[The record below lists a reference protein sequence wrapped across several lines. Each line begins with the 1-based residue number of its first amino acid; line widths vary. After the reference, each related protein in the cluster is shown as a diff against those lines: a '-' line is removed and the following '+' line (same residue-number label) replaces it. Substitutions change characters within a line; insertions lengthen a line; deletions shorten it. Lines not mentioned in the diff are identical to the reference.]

1 MTQLEQAMFSSRSG
15 YEYLIDR
22 TYSAWKTV
30 NSEVCIKKI
39 GHFPILFQPCFK
51 KLLSEVFKCSQ
62 KFSFLKTSCRTF
74 HRYQTASIRLLQKRR
89 VSKCFTALANTE
101 SCRPVNC
108 LSKKNHYHDPYQ
120 CCFSKKG
127 RNSQKCF
134 ETLVQCL
141 QESQ

>member
-1 MTQLEQAMFSSRSG
+1 MFSSRSG

-22 TYSAWKTV
+22 THSAWKTV

-39 GHFPILFQPCFK
+39 EHFPILFQPCFK

-62 KFSFLKTSCRTF
+62 KFNFLKTSCRTF

-89 VSKCFTALANTE
+89 ASKCFTALANTE

-108 LSKKNHYHDPYQ
+108 LSKKFITMIPIKQ
-120 CCFSKKG
+120 CCFSKKE
-127 RNSQKCF
+127 RKS
-134 ETLVQCL
+134 
-141 QESQ
+141 